1 MFCRRIDRRSHR
13 LSCSQEK
20 GVLKQALLKQPNG
33 AIALVDAT
41 KTEMTS
47 ATVTK
52 AKAVIAATEAAGI
65 PDGPSVVVGLTGL
78 QKATA
83 QLFG

>member
-1 MFCRRIDRRSHR
+1 M
-13 LSCSQEK
+13 SCSQEK
-20 GVLKQALLKQPNG
+20 GVLKQGLLKEPNG

-52 AKAVIAATEAAGI
+52 AKAVIAATRAAGI